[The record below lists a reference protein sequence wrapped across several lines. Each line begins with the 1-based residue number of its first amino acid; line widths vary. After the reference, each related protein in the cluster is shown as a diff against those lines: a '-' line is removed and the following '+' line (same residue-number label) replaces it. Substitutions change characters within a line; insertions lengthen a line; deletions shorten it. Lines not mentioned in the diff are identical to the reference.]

1 MPFAKG
7 TSGNPKGRPPKSR
20 ALTEVLAAAGRKRGK
35 LLANE
40 AKQMMR
46 SHILAE
52 RVWEGITTGVITFA
66 DNRKI
71 ELDATDYIG
80 LLKFAYTQ
88 IDGPPKA
95 ELDLT
100 SDGEPIGIQ
109 ITGVPSRAAPPA
121 AGD

>member
-1 MPFAKG
+1 MPWSKG
-7 TSGNPKGRPPKSR
+7 TSGNPKGRPPKTR
-20 ALTEVLAAAGRKRGK
+20 ALTDVLEAAGRKRDK
-35 LLANE
+35 LKASDV
-40 AKQMMR
+40 KQMMR

-52 RVWEGITTGVITFA
+52 RVWEGITTGIITFA
-66 DNRKI
+66 ENRKI

-100 SDGEPIGIQ
+100 SDGEPIAIQ

>member
-1 MPFAKG
+1 MPWSKG
-7 TSGNPKGRPPKSR
+7 KSGNPKGRPPKSR
-20 ALTEVLAAAGRKRGK
+20 ALTDVLEAAGRKKSK
-35 LLANE
+35 LRE
-40 AKQMMR
+40 SDAKQMQR

-52 RVWEGITTGVITFA
+52 RVWEGITTGIITFGE
-66 DNRKI
+66 RKI

-100 SDGEPIGIQ
+100 SDGEPLAIQ
-109 ITGVPSRAAPPA
+109 ITGVPSRVAPPS
-121 AGD
+121 GD

>member
-1 MPFAKG
+1 MPWSKG
-7 TSGNPKGRPPKSR
+7 KSGNPKGRPPKSR
-20 ALTEVLAAAGRKRGK
+20 ALTDVLEAAGRKKGK
-35 LLANE
+35 LLASD
-40 AKQMMR
+40 AKQMQR
-46 SHILAE
+46 AHILAE
-52 RVWEGITTGVITFA
+52 RVWEGITTGIITFGE
-66 DNRKI
+66 RKI

-100 SDGEPIGIQ
+100 SDGEPLAIQ
-109 ITGVPSRAAPPA
+109 ITGVPSRAAPPS